1 MPVFR
6 LIAAVVT
13 TASVAMVAP
22 SWSADAPVPPP
33 PSATTAAPAAPETPA
48 APAAPA
54 APASPAPDAQPPSQT
69 TGPAAEPGKQDAS
82 PQTPAKPDVA
92 APAGSPP
99 AASPPAVKPPSV
111 TVIDAFD
118 AKGILGRD
126 VRSPASENMGRI
138 VDVIVDRA
146 GQVRAAVI
154 DFGGFLGVGS
164 RKIVVDWGAL
174 HFWNVTDKAASI
186 TLDLTREQVRAA
198 PEYKD
203 DQPMIV
209 LGASGTLTPLRF
221 PPLMLQEH

>member
-1 MPVFR
+1 MPAIRIVAG
-6 LIAAVVT
+6 LAV
-13 TASVAMVAP
+13 ALALNAVAVCQA
-22 SWSADAPVPPP
+22 ADAPVPPP
-33 PSATTAAPAAPETPA
+33 ASSEKSTPEAQPSVLP
-48 APAAPA
+48 
-54 APASPAPDAQPPSQT
+54 PAPDAAAVQ
-69 TGPAAEPGKQDAS
+69 PAAPPPVAS
-82 PQTPAKPDVA
+82 T
-92 APAGSPP
+92 PP
-99 AASPPAVKPPSV
+99 APVAKPPSV

-138 VDVIVDRA
+138 ADVIVDRA
-146 GQVRAAVI
+146 GQVRGAVI

-174 HFWNVTDKAASI
+174 HFWNVADKTASI

-203 DQPMIV
+203 DQPIVV

-221 PPLMLQEH
+221 PPLTMQER